1 MGDCT
6 ALVQSSAAPAA
17 SAEVEGAMDE
27 GIGGIDVR
35 FRVSMISLWQWSLC
49 NGKLL
54 LLLLLNCSSTVEQ
67 GRRSATGKKRLRLC
81 LGLALTKERNQ
92 KSKELKSAIK
102 VAAAAA
108 DRCAAFGLCLST
120 VLKGLYQTRDDY
132 FI

>member
-1 MGDCT
+1 M
-6 ALVQSSAAPAA
+6 QWKAAAA
-17 SAEVEGAMDE
+17 SSELQFHSRARAS
-27 GIGGIDVR
+27 
-35 FRVSMISLWQWSLC
+35 VSQW
-49 NGKLL
+49 
-54 LLLLLNCSSTVEQ
+54 E
-67 GRRSATGKKRLRLC
+67 KRLRHC
-81 LGLALTKERNQ
+81 LQLALTKERNQ